1 MNQWENEETEKDQK
15 ASPPCCR
22 TDCRTPVLQ
31 SSSPLVLHLVSGLA
45 GGTQSFS
52 PPVLQSILFQDWLEE
67 DPRTLAR
74 LAARLDRDTIA
85 EPHEEVS
92 GAGGGAG

>member
-1 MNQWENEETEKDQK
+1 MNQGENEETEKDQK

-31 SSSPLVLHLVSGLA
+31 SSSPPVI
-45 GGTQSFS
+45 QS
-52 PPVLQSILFQDWLEE
+52 SILFQDWLEE

-92 GAGGGAG
+92 GAGGAAG